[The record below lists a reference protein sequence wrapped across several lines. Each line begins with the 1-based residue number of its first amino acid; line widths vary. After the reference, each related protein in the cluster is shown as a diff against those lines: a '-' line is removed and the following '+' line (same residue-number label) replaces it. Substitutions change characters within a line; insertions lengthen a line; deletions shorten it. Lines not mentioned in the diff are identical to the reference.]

1 MKNLTLTIKGVS
13 VNDTWLR
20 MILAGISDT
29 FTRDDLLS
37 RMKAQP
43 LQGLALDEA
52 TRPILQHLKRQ
63 GVISYSRDQKS
74 WRKTD
79 SFQASTSVTLPIEPN
94 RAFLSSRNEHSGRN
108 WLGRNLLVT
117 GVAWLVS
124 ACLIGALMII
134 NAGFAWNF
142 TEDSVFRLAF
152 TIGFIGLDG
161 LRPLLMA
168 LALSS
173 LRLSWLIRMLA
184 VVVAV
189 GLSPASILSS
199 TSVISSA
206 LILGTGTLS
215 QQTDQN
221 RQMSSLQAELN
232 RLEIRVSQVWADYR
246 DECDRGG
253 CGEIADG
260 LKVEALELESQIRTA
275 RDQIGILHAKRP
287 LSTFTSRTVET
298 LQSFGFPQNDM
309 KWLVPI
315 FLALTLEIAALFG
328 PALIIHGCRRD

>member
-13 VNDTWLR
+13 VDDTWLR

-29 FTRDDLLS
+29 FNRDDLLS

-79 SFQASTSVTLPIEPN
+79 NFQASTSVTLPIEPN
-94 RAFLSSRNEHSGRN
+94 RAFLSSRHEGSGRN
-108 WLGRNLLVT
+108 WLGRNLLAT
-117 GVAWLVS
+117 SVAWLVS

-142 TEDSVFRLAF
+142 AEDSIFRLAF

-184 VVVAV
+184 AVVAV
-189 GLSPASILSS
+189 GLAPASILSS

-206 LILGTGTLS
+206 LIMGTETLTE
-215 QQTDQN
+215 QADQN
-221 RQMSSLQAELN
+221 RQMSSLNAELN
-232 RLEIRVSQVWADYR
+232 RLEIRVSQAWADYR
-246 DECDRGG
+246 DECERGG
-253 CGEIADG
+253 CGDIADG
-260 LKVEALELESQIRTA
+260 LKAEALELESQIRTA
-275 RDQIGILHAKRP
+275 RDQIGILQAKRP

-298 LQSFGFPQNDM
+298 LQTFGFQNNDL
-309 KWLVPI
+309 KWLMPI
-315 FLALTLEIAALFG
+315 FLALTLEIAALLG
-328 PALIIHGCRRD
+328 PALLLQRRP